1 VSKAKVLVALRDAD
15 HVDGLM
21 RLAWELSKGMD
32 ADVAALNV
40 VEVGPGLP
48 LDAESDVL
56 DQSGKEALARA
67 QKSAKQNSRG
77 LSTRLVRARDAGHAI
92 VHEVEEGR
100 DDLLILGYHHKP
112 ALEEVI
118 LGSTVQYV
126 ARHAPCRMIV
136 EVLPPRNNQP

>member
-1 VSKAKVLVALRDAD
+1 MSKAKVLVALRDAD

>member
-1 VSKAKVLVALRDAD
+1 MSEAKVLVALRDAD

-21 RLAWELSKGMD
+21 RLAWEMSKGMN
-32 ADVAALNV
+32 AGVTALNV

-67 QKSAKQNSRG
+67 QKSAEENSIE

-92 VHEVEEGR
+92 VHEAEEDR

-136 EVLPPRNNQP
+136 EVLPPRHNQP

>member
-21 RLAWELSKGMD
+21 RLAWDMSKGMN
-32 ADVAALNV
+32 ADVTALNV

-48 LDAESDVL
+48 LDAESEVL
-56 DQSGKEALARA
+56 DKSGKEALARA
-67 QKSAKQNSRG
+67 QESAKESSRE

-92 VHEVEEGR
+92 VHEAEEEG

-112 ALEEVI
+112 ALEEAF
-118 LGSTVQYV
+118 LGSTVRYV
-126 ARHAPCRMIV
+126 ARHAPCRTLV
-136 EVLPPRNNQP
+136 EILPPRHKQP

>member
-1 VSKAKVLVALRDAD
+1 MSKAKVLVALRDAD
-15 HVDGLM
+15 YVDGLM

-32 ADVAALNV
+32 ADLTALNV

-56 DQSGKEALARA
+56 DQSGKEALTRA
-67 QKSAKQNSRG
+67 QRSAQQNSRE
-77 LSTRLVRARDAGHAI
+77 LSARLVRARHAGHAI
-92 VHEVEEGR
+92 VHEAGAER

-112 ALEEVI
+112 ALEEVM

-126 ARHAPCRMIV
+126 ARHAPCRVVV
-136 EVLPPRNNQP
+136 EILPPRHHQP